1 MSLAL
6 QPERRHPTTS
16 ELFTP
21 KLVTAFREGYSAPI
35 FRADLIAGLT
45 VAVVALPLSMAI
57 AIASHVTPDRG
68 LFAAI
73 VGGLI
78 ISMLGGS
85 RFQIGGPAGAF
96 IVLVA
101 AVVDKAGVDGL
112 LLVTLMAGVI
122 IFLIGALQL
131 GTYIKYVPHPVTVG
145 FTAGIAVIIFAS
157 QIKDLL
163 GLTLA
168 GLEPGELVAKVE
180 TLWSAG
186 GTLNPSAV
194 AVSIGAVALIVVL
207 RKLKPHWPGFL
218 IAVALAAL
226 AAWAFNLQVETI
238 HSRFGE
244 LPHTLPAPSLPPFS
258 FERARALFP
267 DALAFALLGS
277 IESLLSAV
285 VADSM
290 AGRRHRSNMELVA
303 QGIANVFCAIF
314 GAIMATG
321 TIARTATNVR
331 AGGRTPVA
339 GMLHALFILL
349 FMLVAAPLAGFI
361 PLAALAGILAVVS
374 WNMAEREEFRNLL
387 TASRGD
393 AAVLLLTFLLT
404 IFIGLTEGIVVGVT
418 LGSLLFMHRMAE
430 AVDVK
435 TDTHGSLI
443 EEDQADTPNGAYD
456 QSIATARDIVV
467 HRITGAFFFGASGA
481 VASVIERI
489 SEPPKAFI
497 LDMEQVPFV
506 DYSAAHTLKGFIRK
520 AERHQ
525 SKVFLTGASAA
536 VRRDLIRFGIKKP
549 MVSYGHTVEDCI
561 KAVRGGLEIAQHDA

>member
-1 MSLAL
+1 M
-6 QPERRHPTTS
+6 
-16 ELFTP
+16 
-21 KLVTAFREGYSAPI
+21 AFVFKFP
-35 FRADLIAGLT
+35 
-45 VAVVALPLSMAI
+45 
-57 AIASHVTPDRG
+57 
-68 LFAAI
+68 
-73 VGGLI
+73 
-78 ISMLGGS
+78 
-85 RFQIGGPAGAF
+85 
-96 IVLVA
+96 
-101 AVVDKAGVDGL
+101 
-112 LLVTLMAGVI
+112 
-122 IFLIGALQL
+122 
-131 GTYIKYVPHPVTVG
+131 
-145 FTAGIAVIIFAS
+145 
-157 QIKDLL
+157 
-163 GLTLA
+163 
-168 GLEPGELVAKVE
+168 
-180 TLWSAG
+180 
-186 GTLNPSAV
+186 
-194 AVSIGAVALIVVL
+194 
-207 RKLKPHWPGFL
+207 
-218 IAVALAAL
+218 
-226 AAWAFNLQVETI
+226 VETI
-238 HSRFGE
+238 NSRFGE
-244 LPHTLPAPSLPPFS
+244 LPHTLPAPALPPFS
-258 FERARALFP
+258 FAMARELFP

-290 AGRRHRSNMELVA
+290 TGRRHRSNMELVA
-303 QGIANVFCAIF
+303 QGIANVACALF
-314 GAIMATG
+314 GAIIATG

-339 GMLHALFILL
+339 GILHALFILL

-361 PLAALAGILAVVS
+361 PLAALAAILAVVA

-404 IFIGLTEGIVVGVT
+404 VFVGLTEGIVVGVT

-435 TDTHGSLI
+435 TDTHGTLI
-443 EEDQADTPNGAYD
+443 EEDQADAPNGAYD

-520 AERHQ
+520 AQRHE
-525 SKVFLTGASAA
+525 SRVFLTGASAA

-549 MVSYGHTVEDCI
+549 LVSYGHTVEDCI